1 MDDRLVELLIKRR
14 TVAAD
19 ELPALED
26 EVWQRYGAERAV
38 LALDMSG
45 FSRLTA
51 AHGILHFLSMIQRM
65 REVTRP
71 LVEEGGGQVVKYEA
85 DNMFAVAPDVRCML
99 DIAHTIQR
107 VFGAAEAAVDEDLRI
122 RVSCGID
129 CGRILLIPG
138 VELFGSAVNFASKLG
153 EDLAHPGEILMT
165 ARAYATLPSKS
176 DIAAESVRFDISGL
190 ALEAFRIM
198 P

>member
-14 TVAAD
+14 TIAA
-19 ELPALED
+19 EGLPALED
-26 EVWQRYGAERAV
+26 EVWQRYGADRAV

-65 REVTRP
+65 REITRP
-71 LVEEGGGQVVKYEA
+71 LVEEGGGEVVKYEA
-85 DNMFAVAPDVRCML
+85 DNMFAVAPDAGCML
-99 DIAHTIQR
+99 DIARTIQR
-107 VFGAAEAAVDEDLRI
+107 TFEAVEAPTDEDHRI

-129 CGRILLIPG
+129 CGRILLISG

-153 EDLAHPGEILMT
+153 EDLAGPGEILMT
-165 ARAYATLPSKS
+165 ARAYATLPSKL
-176 DIAAESVRFDISGL
+176 DVAAESKSFDISGL
-190 ALEAFRIM
+190 ALEAFRIT